1 MRLASAPHCDVDVDA
16 LGVRFKMDTGTRLI
30 TCCVTRDALLSK
42 ARRDQMPTR
51 DQTEIFLTHRA
62 LRETPWRAFSLRPG
76 FRGLWLVSDS
86 SNP

>member
-30 TCCVTRDALLSK
+30 TCCVTRDALLAK

-62 LRETPWRAFSLRPG
+62 AIESVARVQFEAGISQP
-76 FRGLWLVSDS
+76 LVSVGQL
-86 SNP
+86 